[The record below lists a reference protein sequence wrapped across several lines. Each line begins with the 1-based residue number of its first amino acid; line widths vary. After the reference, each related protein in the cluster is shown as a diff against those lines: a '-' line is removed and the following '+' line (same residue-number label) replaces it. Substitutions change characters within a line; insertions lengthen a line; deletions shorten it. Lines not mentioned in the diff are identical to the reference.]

1 MPCQVKNVCV
11 CVYIYIYIVVIKEN
25 VKLLGMHDF
34 SKENNRLD
42 DWQFLNGQKGRR
54 SNLQY

>member
-1 MPCQVKNVCV
+1 MPCQVKNV

-54 SNLQY
+54 SNLRY